1 MPTWIIAEPSDGL
14 KLLAKDDG
22 VWLCADSPITPAG
35 LLDLRQ
41 FHPRDRL
48 GRLLPTL
55 IPQLREMGIA
65 SAEDSGFRIGYRDFS
80 NLKTDHDIDAFD
92 RLAPWT
98 PWILQLETEGSPGI
112 ENFRYSYRFFA
123 GHQVVYPERLG
134 CFVRRFEKV
143 YQLDHQS
150 YGLVEA
156 IETFNALPSEQKSGG
171 CAFIRFAEV
180 KGLAEEIGAD
190 LDQFLLTEKVVVPSE
205 IALDIIAEEEGRISF
220 APKIDGVP
228 EDGMR
233 RAFFAFDE
241 VQEVYSLD
249 DTDGGRI
256 RVVLNEAQREVLRR
270 MQRVRHLGGAQKA
283 QVLRDPGCVFD
294 GVAEGVRFGPRVEGI
309 GDFPFVAR
317 PFLQRSSTGIFDD
330 PESAGEPPERRTFSA
345 GLTCEYADGSVEQV
359 HFTSRE
365 QLHEFRHCVTTA
377 RESGAGVVE
386 FHGKSILVDASL
398 VRGLDEL
405 MTRVTPSVAA
415 SQEKAGDPRRYVLI
429 YTNESQ
435 LEYEDK
441 NTAPAAHCVR
451 GSGLPES
458 LKPETLKTHQ
468 RKGLEW
474 LQRCFLR
481 RRNGCLLADDMG
493 LGKTLQVLSFLA
505 WFIERGEIAPGSK
518 NPDAAPWL
526 PILIVT
532 PLSLLENETWIDDM
546 RKFFR
551 ADGEVFTPWIALHG
565 NRLKEFRREAGVE
578 TVVGE
583 PVLDTGRFSNY
594 RLILTNYE
602 TVVNYQHSFA
612 GMGEGWSV
620 VVTDE
625 AQEYKTPSTKVSHAM
640 KSLAPRF
647 RIACTGTPVETR
659 LMDLWNIVDFLQP
672 GRLLGSAQEFSKT
685 YEQPFQAGETG
696 TLTSVASRLKQ
707 RLRLGEEDAF
717 VLRRDKGNTLP
728 DLPAK
733 HEHVLE
739 CDLSARQRDWHTD
752 LVARARSGG
761 PENHPFSLIDQ
772 LLKVYQ
778 HPMLVPRYEPLSHR
792 EAVEQCPKLK
802 RVLDC
807 LRDVRKKSEKAL
819 IFTRSLNMQQI
830 LASVIREEFKM
841 DVDIIN
847 GATSRK
853 GDTHNTRA
861 NRQEIVKRFRGTP
874 GFSVLIVSPD
884 VAGLGLTLVEANHVI
899 HYGRWWNPAKES
911 QATDRVYRIGQTR
924 DVHVYYPIAKDPF
937 GEFVTFDEKLDA
949 LIKRRR
955 QMAAEFLAPMPTED
969 QLRKELWEEVMNDPN
984 SSGAAQ
990 AITDDYVQTLPWD
1003 RFEALVA
1010 VLEEKRG
1017 SRVLLTP
1024 RAGDDKADVLALY
1037 GKELRLIQCKHTTW
1051 GASIDA
1057 EALAEV
1063 VTALDLYRNRYLRS
1077 VYHSHVLRP
1086 VVTTNGTFTSAARS
1100 HAKERDVELISHQEL
1115 CVMLGRYACTPGEVE
1130 AMEARRLQSMCDLRA
1145 AIERLGRR
1153 KRS

>member
-1 MPTWIIAEPSDGL
+1 MPSWIIAGPSDGL
-14 KLLAKDDG
+14 RLFAEDDG
-22 VWLCADSPITPAG
+22 VWLRADFPITPSD
-35 LLDLRQ
+35 LLDLHRFQ
-41 FHPRDRL
+41 PRSRL

-55 IPQLREMGIA
+55 IPQLLEMGIT
-65 SAEDSGFRIGYRDFS
+65 SSESSGFRISYREFS
-80 NLKTDHDIDAFD
+80 NLKADHDIDAFD
-92 RLAPWT
+92 GLAPWA
-98 PWILQLETEGSPGI
+98 PWVLQLETEGSPGMQT
-112 ENFRYSYRFFA
+112 FKYFYRFFA

-134 CFVRRFEKV
+134 CFVRRFEKI
-143 YQLDHQS
+143 YQLDRQS
-150 YGLVEA
+150 YGLIEV
-156 IETFNALPSEQKSGG
+156 IETFNALPAEQKSGG
-171 CAFIRFAEV
+171 DAFIRFAEV
-180 KGLAEEIGAD
+180 KGLAEDVGAD

-205 IALDIIAEEEGRISF
+205 IALDIIAEEEGRVSF

-228 EDGMR
+228 EDGLR
-233 RAFFAFDE
+233 RAFFAFDD

-270 MQRVRHLGGAQKA
+270 MQRVRHLGGALKA
-283 QVLRDPGCVFD
+283 QALRDPGRVFD

-330 PESAGEPPERRTFSA
+330 SESAGERPERRTFST
-345 GLTCEYADGSVEQV
+345 GLMCEYADGSVQQV
-359 HFTSRE
+359 HFTVRE
-365 QLHEFRHCVTTA
+365 QLHEFRHCVKA
-377 RESGAGVVE
+377 AYESGAGVVE
-386 FHGKSILVDASL
+386 FQGKSIVVDSSL
-398 VRGLDEL
+398 VRGLDEVL
-405 MTRVTPSVAA
+405 ARITPSAA
-415 SQEKAGDPRRYVLI
+415 APREKVGDPRRYVLI
-429 YTNESQ
+429 YTNEGQ
-435 LEYEDK
+435 LEYKEE
-441 NTAPAAHCVR
+441 APADPFEG
-451 GSGLPES
+451 GSELPQS
-458 LKPETLKTHQ
+458 LMTGTLKAHQ
-468 RKGLEW
+468 LKGLEW
-474 LQRCFLR
+474 LQRCFR
-481 RRNGCLLADDMG
+481 SGRHGCLLADDMG

-505 WFIERGEIAPGSK
+505 WFIERGEIASPDGK
-518 NPDAAPWL
+518 NPDAAPWR

-551 ADGEVFTPWIALHG
+551 ADGEVFWPWRALHG
-565 NRLKEFRREAGVE
+565 NQLKEFRREAGVE

-583 PVLDTGRFSNY
+583 PVLDARRFRNY

-612 GMGEGWSV
+612 GMGEEGWSV

-625 AQEYKTPSTKVSHAM
+625 AQEYKTPSTKVSHAL

-672 GRLLGSAQEFSKT
+672 GQLLGSAQEFSKT
-685 YEQPFQAGETG
+685 YEQPIQTGETE
-696 TLTSVASRLKQ
+696 TLTSVASRLRQ
-707 RLRLGEEDAF
+707 RLRLGEKDAF
-717 VLRRDKGNTLP
+717 VLRRDKGSTLP

-733 HEHVLE
+733 HEHMLE
-739 CDLSARQRDWHTD
+739 CDLSARQREWHTD

-778 HPMLVPRYEPLSHR
+778 HPGLVPRYEPLSYR
-792 EAVEQCPKLK
+792 DAVEQCPKLK

-807 LRDVRKKSEKAL
+807 LRGVREKREKAL

-830 LASVIREEFKM
+830 LTSVIREEFKI

-853 GDTHNTRA
+853 GDTHNTRM
-861 NRQEIVKRFRGTP
+861 NRQEIVKRFRGAP
-874 GFSVLIVSPD
+874 GFSVLILSPD

-911 QATDRVYRIGQTR
+911 QASDRVYRIGQTR

-969 QLRKELWEEVMNDPN
+969 QLRKELWEEVVNDAK
-984 SSGAAQ
+984 SSGAVQ
-990 AITDDYVQTLPWD
+990 AITDDYVQALPWD

-1010 VLEEKRG
+1010 VLEEKSG

-1024 RAGDDKADVLALY
+1024 RAGDDKADVLAMH
-1037 GKELRLIQCKHTTW
+1037 GTELRLIQCKHTAW

-1077 VYHSHVLRP
+1077 VHRGHVLRP
-1086 VVTTNGTFTSAARS
+1086 VVTTNGTFTGAARS

-1115 CVMLGRYACTPGEVE
+1115 CAMLDRYACTPGEVE
-1130 AMEARRLQSMCDLRA
+1130 AMEARRLQSMRDLRI
-1145 AIERLGRR
+1145 AIEQLGLA
-1153 KRS
+1153 KR